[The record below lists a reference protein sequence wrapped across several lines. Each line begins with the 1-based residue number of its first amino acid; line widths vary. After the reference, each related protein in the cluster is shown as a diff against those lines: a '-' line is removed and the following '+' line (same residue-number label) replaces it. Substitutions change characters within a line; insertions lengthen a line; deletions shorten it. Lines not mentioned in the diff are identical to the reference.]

1 MFNLE
6 GFHQY
11 CASGNLTMI
20 KQFEDI
26 PSLYESIP
34 VEKKGKIVNGLFWSV
49 IFGQFKVAK
58 YLIEEKIFDI
68 NKLICGELHIL
79 HILATI
85 GGRDNE
91 VSKNMNQY
99 YILFESY
106 FKNKD
111 YAPMIFD
118 NEGFIYIENYDKKKV
133 LEFTKY
139 VIEKCD
145 VNMSVRTQ
153 KKWWVLEQSQASQW
167 ITFYKIII
175 SKLANDLNI
184 SYSRYDFTP
193 FHLACLFGYKEMVQ
207 MFVEYGCDIL
217 CMKCK
222 SICKECPY
230 VMKVFLERHEEVD
243 TCLDIY
249 FDIGYTKEE
258 LEEMEEK
265 EITFEIDEISNYL
278 ENDVFWFLFEEQCL
292 IPCDSLQYDIIEII
306 SDKIYNGEYIENLK
320 YLPKSI
326 LKDIREFIDFKYFSN
341 NYSEMDYNININNV
355 KYNFK
360 HIQPLYTE

>member
-6 GFHQY
+6 GFHQH
-11 CASGNLTMI
+11 CASGNLGMI

-26 PSLYESIP
+26 PGLYDSIEE
-34 VEKKGKIVNGLFWSV
+34 EKKGKIVNGLFWSV
-49 IFGQFKVAK
+49 IFGEFEVAK
-58 YLIEEKIFDI
+58 YLIEEKIFDV
-68 NKLICGELHIL
+68 NKLICDEIHIL

-99 YILFESY
+99 YILFDSY

-118 NEGFIYIENYDKKKV
+118 DEEIICIENYDKKKV

-139 VIEKCD
+139 VIENCD
-145 VNMSVRTQ
+145 VNMSVQTQ
-153 KKWWVLEQSQASQW
+153 KKWWVLEQSQAAQW
-167 ITFYKIII
+167 IDFYRTTI
-175 SKLANDLNI
+175 SQLANDLNI
-184 SYSRYDFTP
+184 SYNRYNFTP

-230 VMKVFLERHEEVD
+230 VMKVFLERNNEVD
-243 TCLDIY
+243 MLLDLY
-249 FDIGYTKEE
+249 FEIGYIEQE
-258 LEEMEEK
+258 LIAMDEK
-265 EITFEIDEISNYL
+265 ETTFEIDEIADYL
-278 ENDVFWFLFEEQCL
+278 HNEVFWILFEEQRL
-292 IPCDSLQYDIIEII
+292 IKFDSLQYEIIEMI
-306 SDKIYNGEYIENLK
+306 SDKIYDGTYDFKNLN
-320 YLPKSI
+320 YLPKNILEDI
-326 LKDIREFIDFKYFSN
+326 LKFIDFKYFSV
-341 NYSEMDYNININNV
+341 NYSEDDYAVNKRKCDFNH
-355 KYNFK
+355 
-360 HIQPLYTE
+360 HIYSVYYT